1 MMRDAP
7 EPQRTARFRCA
18 AAIAAPKGEVSVV
31 EGVLE
36 GMIATAP
43 RGEHGFGYDPVF
55 VPLGETRTL
64 AEMSADEKNRISH
77 RGRAF
82 RAAAGILARM

>member
-1 MMRDAP
+1 MMGDVPA
-7 EPQRTARFRCA
+7 PQRTARFRCA

-64 AEMSADEKNRISH
+64 AEMSPEEKNRISH
-77 RGRAF
+77 RGQAF
-82 RAAAGILARM
+82 RAAGEILARM